1 MGDENLKIP
10 INFAPLWQLRDPEEL
25 LISIGLFLHNISF
38 NTVIFRK
45 LYSFF
50 FDTFD
55 ICTVQCNSS
64 ISKLHKKEEEGG
76 KGEGRRWNH
85 GWEGRK

>member
-1 MGDENLKIP
+1 MLCPGPCCHTPGAAAGSHLGDDNLKIP

-50 FDTFD
+50 LTLLTF
-55 ICTVQCNSS
+55 VQYSVT
-64 ISKLHKKEEEGG
+64 LP
-76 KGEGRRWNH
+76 
-85 GWEGRK
+85 